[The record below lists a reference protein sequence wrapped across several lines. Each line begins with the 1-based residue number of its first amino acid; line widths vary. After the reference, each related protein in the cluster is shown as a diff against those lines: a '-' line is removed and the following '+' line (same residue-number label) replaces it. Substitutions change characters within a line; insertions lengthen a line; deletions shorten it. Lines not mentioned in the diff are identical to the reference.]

1 MIGFKKVPTKLV
13 LSAFFISIIFILLLY
28 TDTVLNKPLPE
39 EEIKITKNFDDP
51 LPIIKNKLMHQVRK
65 GESLSVIFEEKKVP
79 LNTAY
84 KIFNADKNN
93 VLASINPDDIMEF
106 NYLGDELSSI
116 EIKKDK
122 TNSIVIQIEEKSRLY
137 CISSAHSR
145 GIQVHLISVPHFPY
159 AGSDRVSALLDKL
172 THPGSINQ

>member
-28 TDTVLNKPLPE
+28 TDIVLNKPLPE

-79 LNTAY
+79 DFLA
-84 KIFNADKNN
+84 IFK
-93 VLASINPDDIMEF
+93 SH
-106 NYLGDELSSI
+106 LSSKI
-116 EIKKDK
+116 LIFEKNPFTTAVSILKRFHLTPFLPTFEIH
-122 TNSIVIQIEEKSRLY
+122 Q
-137 CISSAHSR
+137 
-145 GIQVHLISVPHFPY
+145 
-159 AGSDRVSALLDKL
+159 
-172 THPGSINQ
+172 

>member
-122 TNSIVIQIEEKSRLY
+122 TNSIVIQIEEK
-137 CISSAHSR
+137 ISIA
-145 GIQVHLISVPHFPY
+145 
-159 AGSDRVSALLDKL
+159 KL
-172 THPGSINQ
+172 KK